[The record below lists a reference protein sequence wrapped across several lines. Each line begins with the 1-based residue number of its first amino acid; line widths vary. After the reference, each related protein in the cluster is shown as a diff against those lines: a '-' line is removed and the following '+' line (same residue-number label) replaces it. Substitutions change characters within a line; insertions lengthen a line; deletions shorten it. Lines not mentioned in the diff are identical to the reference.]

1 VKLKADLEWQKR
13 PTSRCPE
20 RKGDNAD
27 LQSMLADA
35 ERRLKDTAQKCQ
47 DPITGL
53 QKSMVERNA
62 TLTQTREED
71 VRVVATLQGELR
83 AETARATAC
92 ETKNAE
98 LYAVTLDLI
107 KRHENRG
114 IWEKFLLAEPFT
126 GLQSVEVENLEDF
139 REKAAAQNITP
150 KKD

>member
-1 VKLKADLEWQKR
+1 MTEAGVVKLKADLEWQKR

-53 QKSMVERNA
+53 QKSMVEGNA

-83 AETARATAC
+83 AETGRATAC

-98 LYAVTLDLI
+98 LRCDARSDQTPQ
-107 KRHENRG
+107 R
-114 IWEKFLLAEPFT
+114 EP
-126 GLQSVEVENLEDF
+126 GYLGKIPSG
-139 REKAAAQNITP
+139 
-150 KKD
+150 